1 MAKIAQAFVCRECG
15 EDYRQWQGQ
24 CRNCNAWNSL
34 DRARIT
40 PAAHGQT
47 GSTRLLAE
55 TSRPQQLHAI
65 NLATAERIKTFA
77 EECNR
82 VLGGGLV
89 PGSAVLLGGA
99 PGTGK
104 STLLLQIL
112 CHLAESMP
120 VLYASGEESA
130 QQLALRA
137 NRLGCG
143 ASNLPILIETNVEVI
158 IANAEEAKPK
168 VLVVDSIQMMAHEQV
183 SGAPGS
189 VSQVRECAMQ
199 LIAYARA
206 SGCALLLIGHV
217 TKEGALAG
225 PRVLEHA
232 VDCSITMETSSDLR
246 LRTLRAQKNRF
257 GTVNEI
263 GLFAMLD
270 KGLREVK
277 NPSSIFLSE
286 SQVKHPGTLVTV
298 LWEGT
303 RPILIEIQTLVD
315 RNQLSSA
322 PRRVVLGMDYNRLLL
337 LLAVMHKHARIN
349 CFDQDV
355 FASLVGGMRVSET
368 SVDLA
373 LMLAIAS
380 SLKGKVTDRRLVAFA
395 EVGLTGELRPVPYGQ
410 ERLHEARKHG
420 FTRALVAR
428 GNMPKKPIAGLEV
441 TGVATI
447 YAALAEVNLL
457 VD

>member
-1 MAKIAQAFVCRECG
+1 MPKQAVAYVCRECG
-15 EDYRQWQGQ
+15 EDYHQWQGQ
-24 CRNCNAWNSL
+24 CRACRAWNSL
-34 DRARIT
+34 DKVNLKNATNSRANVT
-40 PAAHGQT
+40 AT
-47 GSTRLLAE
+47 GANAPQRLN
-55 TSRPQQLHAI
+55 AI
-65 NLATAERIKTFA
+65 DLTEAERIKTFA

-99 PGTGK
+99 PGAGK

-112 CHLAESMP
+112 CDLAKRMP
-120 VLYASGEESA
+120 VLYVSGEESA

-137 NRLGCG
+137 ERLGFG
-143 ASNLPILIETNVEVI
+143 ASDLPILIETRVNEI
-158 IANAEEAKPK
+158 IAAAEVMLPR
-168 VLVVDSIQMMAHEQV
+168 VMVVDSIQMLFHEGV
-183 SGAPGS
+183 TGSPGG

-199 LIAYARA
+199 LVAYARA
-206 SGCALLLIGHV
+206 GGCVLLLIGHV

-225 PRVLEHA
+225 PRVLEHG
-232 VDCSITMETSSDLR
+232 VDCSITMETSSDQR

-257 GTVNEI
+257 GAINEI

-277 NPSSIFLSE
+277 NPSSIFLSGSE
-286 SQVKHPGTLVTV
+286 LKHPGTLVTV

-315 RNQLSSA
+315 RNQSGST

-380 SLKGKVTDRRLVAFA
+380 SLKGKVTDRKLVAFA
-395 EVGLTGELRPVPYGQ
+395 EVGLTGELRPVSYGQ
-410 ERLHEARKHG
+410 ERLHEAAKHG
-420 FTRALVAR
+420 FSRALVAK
-428 GNMPKKPIAGLEV
+428 GNMPKKPIAGIEARGV
-441 TGVATI
+441 TTVAE
-447 YAALAEVNLL
+447 ALAEAELL
-457 VD
+457 I